1 MKNRN
6 LKRRIK
12 KLLENKNNKFKRK
25 YFMLSSL
32 ALNESIKDDDIF
44 SKSSCYLDNLLN
56 SNGIYPSEEAIV
68 NLYKESLIKENFTKK
83 DISSNV
89 NYITNFSNLLYS
101 NKDLVESIIDDE
113 LSLISTNNKR
123 LDIKLKDVMLESFN
137 RNISLFL
144 EAENL
149 EGYSEESSDMGLK
162 DLEDEES
169 DKSDVV
175 KKGSVDRL
183 LRDYDF
189 LFKVEK
195 VPYIRNKLKF
205 FIPVDST
212 QEFIDK
218 KIPVTDKLSIIKKY
232 DLIENKK
239 ASIKDLRKLEII
251 FHIDYFLNIKQ
262 SLVKNDE
269 LNKLTD
275 DIREK
280 SSKGLSTFWQ
290 NQIGTN
296 LDSDTLRKIK
306 NFQATSSYIDPSI
319 KQKLKA
325 IRRELINKGT
335 FSKDNINLN
344 SITEKELFSL
354 LDACLSKDDR
364 KFYMKTKKVDLGLD
378 YLDDNE
384 KVKSI
389 EDKAGHDILTQI
401 KRDLD
406 IIYPIGSSDTSID
419 KMSSQEFD
427 EYKDLE
433 AEYTRSLE
441 AEEAGEMKDDPD
453 FLSSKEAADAESD
466 PEFYE
471 EKEKVFKKEKYK
483 KRDASGEFIK
493 NEKTGK
499 DKIFV
504 RDAVDKDG
512 NKIVIDYK
520 VIHDENGK
528 PIGKFEFEEKEAVD
542 LSKFF
547 KGTKKERR
555 KSLVDDLID
564 SSASPAEI
572 ERALS
577 KYSNIDPDKRLSY
590 DKLADLS
597 QGRFSNHSGVR
608 QEINKTW
615 FKALFFNASH
625 DKKGEIYNE
634 LIRKF
639 VEVLQKK
646 DLFKNISGISQ
657 PVSSKISKKDIDEKG
672 KSLTKDAISAYFTK
686 DLKTAASSSDIID
699 SHDIEKYFSGE
710 LKSESQYQDESKVKN
725 DILDE
730 LLDSN
735 GLFRHFSTSLMKDF
749 YNKEIWS
756 NLELELAHA
765 VVEYFKTNF
774 KNNNIGTSLSS
785 NEKSDKVKTEEGK
798 ILFNPI
804 IYWVMRRTAVSKKD
818 SGEYNIEQD
827 KKFRSDKFKKGFTS
841 SIKKHNSAI
850 NSYNADEKNINK
862 PSIPTLSFNE
872 AEFDKLINDMSSDK
886 GIIGSV
892 YAKNRKLD
900 NKTYDQFFKWLN
912 KKSDESL
919 SNYINASL
927 VTSFYHKEGFILDKI
942 RSPNGFDEI
951 VLVKKDNP
959 SELHLMS
966 KQEESMLNSIAKE
979 LKDIPSIDMEAYK
992 EWAEDTY
999 TNKMPDSQRNNW
1011 IDNADEVVYYDSI
1024 EGRVYNDAEIVDVS
1038 DDLMTVT
1045 LNLDPDSDSPIRKT
1059 VSVLYCTESK

>member
-6 LKRRIK
+6 LKRRVK
-12 KLLENKNNKFKRK
+12 KLLENKNTKFKRK

-32 ALNESIKDDDIF
+32 ALNESIKDNDIF

-56 SNGIYPSEEAIV
+56 SNGVYPSEEAIV
-68 NLYKESLIKENFTKK
+68 NLYKESLLKESFSNK
-83 DISSNV
+83 DINNNV
-89 NYITNFSNLLYS
+89 NYIENFSNLLYS
-101 NKDLVESIIDDE
+101 NKNLVESIIDDE
-113 LSLISTNNKR
+113 LSSISINNKR
-123 LDIKLKDVMLESFN
+123 LDMKLKEVMLESFN
-137 RNISLFL
+137 RNVSLFL
-144 EAENL
+144 EAEDL
-149 EGYSEESSDMGLK
+149 DGYNEEDLDSGLK
-162 DLEDEES
+162 DLEDEDFEES
-169 DKSDVV
+169 DVS
-175 KKGSVDRL
+175 KKGAVNRL
-183 LRDYDF
+183 LSDYDF

-205 FIPVDST
+205 FIPVEST

-218 KIPVTDKLSIIKKY
+218 KIPITDKLSIIKKY
-232 DLIENKK
+232 DLIVNKK

-275 DIREK
+275 EVREK
-280 SSKGLSTFWQ
+280 SAKGLSSFWQ
-290 NQIGTN
+290 HQIGSN

-306 NFQATSSYIDPSI
+306 NFQATSSYIDPTI

-325 IRRELINKGT
+325 LRREIINKGT
-335 FSKDNINLN
+335 FSKDNIDLN
-344 SITEKELFSL
+344 SISEKELFSL
-354 LDACLSKDDR
+354 LEACLSKDDR

-378 YLDDNE
+378 YLGDDE

-419 KMSSQEFD
+419 QMSSQEFD

-433 AEYTRSLE
+433 AEHERSLE

-453 FLSSKEAADAESD
+453 FLSSKEAAAAESD
-466 PEFYE
+466 TEFYE

-483 KRDASGEFIK
+483 KRNPDGEFIK
-493 NEKTGK
+493 DEKTGK

-504 RDAVDKDG
+504 RDATDKDG

-542 LSKFF
+542 LSKYF

-564 SSASPAEI
+564 SAASPAEI

-577 KYSNIDPDKRLSY
+577 KYSNIDSNKRLSY
-590 DKLADLS
+590 DRLADLS

-625 DKKGEIYNE
+625 DKKGDIYNE

-646 DLFKNISGISQ
+646 DLFKNVGGTKQ
-657 PVSSKISKKDIDEKG
+657 PVSSKILKKDIDDKG
-672 KSLTKDAISAYFTK
+672 NALTKDAISAYFTK
-686 DLKTAASSSDIID
+686 DLNTAASSSDIID
-699 SHDIEKYFSGE
+699 SDDIAKYFSGE
-710 LKSESQYQDESKVKN
+710 LKDESQYQDESKAKN

-765 VVEYFKTNF
+765 VAEYFQTNF
-774 KNNNIGTSLSS
+774 KNNNIGVSLSS
-785 NEKSDKVKTEEGK
+785 DEKSDKVKVEEGK

-818 SGEYNIEQD
+818 SGEYSIEQD
-827 KKFRSDKFKKGFTS
+827 KKFRADKFRKGFTS

-850 NSYNADEKNINK
+850 NSYNSDEKNKNK

-872 AEFDKLINDMSSDK
+872 VEFDKIINDMSSDT

-892 YAKNRKLD
+892 YSKKRKLD
-900 NKTYDQFFKWLN
+900 DKTYDQFFKWLN
-912 KKSDESL
+912 KKSDEEL
-919 SNYINASL
+919 SNYINVSL

-942 RSPNGFDEI
+942 KNPNGSDEI
-951 VLVKKDNP
+951 VLVKKENP
-959 SELHLMS
+959 NELHLMS
-966 KQEESMLNSIAKE
+966 KQEESMLNSIAKD
-979 LKDIPSIDMEAYK
+979 LKDIPSLDMESYT
-992 EWAEDTY
+992 EWAEDAY
-999 TNKMPDSQRNNW
+999 TNKMTDSQRNNW
-1011 IDNADEVVYYDSI
+1011 IDNADEVVYYDST
-1024 EGRVYNDAEIVDVS
+1024 EGRVYNNAEISDVS

-1045 LNLDPDSDSPIRKT
+1045 LILDPDSDNPVKRK